1 MLYACCKIS
10 FFIVH
15 TTLVGSNPNRIEFE
29 FAFAFAEIQFLKTAS
44 RRHLA
49 AFLAA
54 PPRAP
59 GVMPP
64 AAASKRKAKPL
75 AATSPSSVKKNA
87 KTTAPA
93 ASNDDA
99 SALSV
104 QQQCFLQ
111 ALLSRG
117 IVESEDAEALY
128 RCGRVTHA
136 RFRR

>member
-10 FFIVH
+10 FFIVR

-117 IVESEDAEALY
+117 IVESEDAEAL
-128 RCGRVTHA
+128 
-136 RFRR
+136 

>member
-10 FFIVH
+10 FFIVR

-64 AAASKRKAKPL
+64 AAAS
-75 AATSPSSVKKNA
+75 
-87 KTTAPA
+87 
-93 ASNDDA
+93 NDDA

-128 RCGRVTHA
+128 RCGRVA
-136 RFRR
+136 RA

>member
-1 MLYACCKIS
+1 LLVVKYHS
-10 FFIVH
+10 FWFAGRSSTRARVV
-15 TTLVGSNPNRIEFE
+15 TARIEFE
-29 FAFAFAEIQFLKTAS
+29 FAFADAEIFQKPPAA
-44 RRHLA
+44 RHLA

-59 GVMPP
+59 AVMPP
-64 AAASKRKAKPL
+64 ASASKRKAKPP
-75 AATSPSSVKKNA
+75 AATSPSSAGKKA
-87 KTTAPA
+87 KTKAPA

-128 RCGRVTHA
+128 RCGRVA
-136 RFRR
+136 RA